1 MPEALNAV
9 IYARYSSDRQTEQSI
24 EGQLRECYA
33 FAKANDIAV
42 IDTYIDRAISGK
54 TDNRPAF
61 QKMIEDS
68 AKRQFQAVIV
78 YRLDRFTRNRYDSA
92 IYKAR
97 LKKNGVKVLS
107 AMENLNGS
115 PESIIMESLLEG
127 MAEYYSVELS
137 QKITRGM
144 RENALKGKALGG
156 QRVLGYKVNSDCYF
170 EIDETTAP
178 VVVDIFKLYSSGKT
192 VKEICDI
199 LNARGVKTARGGAF
213 NKNSLHTILTN
224 KKYIGIY
231 KTKYGEIVGGI
242 PAIIDKELFE
252 MVALRMEQNKK
263 APARAKAE
271 INYLLSTKLFCG
283 KCRSAMVGE
292 SGTSKTGKKYY
303 YYACVKKK
311 REKACDKSN
320 VKKDWIE
327 DLVIQRTVTDILKD
341 DVIEK
346 IADRLVELQKAEAA
360 ESGTMLYLE
369 NSLAEIQVS
378 IKNIMTA
385 IEKGII
391 TESTKT
397 RLTELEDEKRNVEI
411 EIAKESIARRI
422 ISREQ
427 IIYWISS
434 FKDGDITSE
443 KYRQQLIDTFVHAVF
458 VYDDKIVITYNYSGE
473 NNTATISDL
482 DLSSPPMTRILLLQ
496 CSCYFYTHARFSNL
510 RLIFTRYDKICI
522 IIPEGDPMRI
532 LLAEDEKSLNRII
545 TKQLKAAGYSVDSCF
560 DGGEAYDLI
569 TSTDY
574 DAAVFDVM
582 MPIMNGFELVKKIR
596 AHGIDTP
603 VLFLTA
609 RDSIEDRVTGLDI
622 GADDYLIKPFSF
634 DELSARLRVM
644 TRKKYGEKTGII
656 SVGDLTVDTAA
667 RRVERAGREI
677 SLSAK
682 EYELLQY
689 LVMNKG
695 VVLSREKIEDHIW
708 NYDYEGGT
716 NVVDVYIRYLRKK
729 IDEGE
734 DIKLIHTVRGA
745 GYVIK

>member
-360 ESGTMLYLE
+360 ESGTMLYLQ

-482 DLSSPPMTRILLLQ
+482 DLSSPPNFRNPLRDRWAVGGISYYSKKRNKITHPLMGGIRMKAQIIAALLFLILGIVFA
-496 CSCYFYTHARFSNL
+496 CGKGTF
-510 RLIFTRYDKICI
+510 LIAGYNTLPEEKKARYDA
-522 IIPEGDPMRI
+522 RTI
-532 LLAEDEKSLNRII
+532 LRDMSRMMFSCVGCMAVGILGSI
-545 TKQLKAAGYSVDSCF
+545 VD
-560 DGGEAYDLI
+560 A
-569 TSTDY
+569 
-574 DAAVFDVM
+574 
-582 MPIMNGFELVKKIR
+582 PWLV
-596 AHGIDTP
+596 
-603 VLFLTA
+603 VL
-609 RDSIEDRVTGLDI
+609 
-622 GADDYLIKPFSF
+622 
-634 DELSARLRVM
+634 
-644 TRKKYGEKTGII
+644 
-656 SVGDLTVDTAA
+656 
-667 RRVERAGREI
+667 
-677 SLSAK
+677 
-682 EYELLQY
+682 
-689 LVMNKG
+689 G
-695 VVLSREKIEDHIW
+695 VVLTVLVIVFFLIRINRESK
-708 NYDYEGGT
+708 
-716 NVVDVYIRYLRKK
+716 R
-729 IDEGE
+729 
-734 DIKLIHTVRGA
+734 
-745 GYVIK
+745 

>member
-346 IADRLVELQKAEAA
+346 IAERLVELQKAEAA
-360 ESGTMLYLE
+360 ESGTMLYLQ

-482 DLSSPPMTRILLLQ
+482 DLSSPPNFRNPPRDRWVMGGDFLLFKEKEQDHASADGRNSHESTDHRSAAFSGSGHRVLSDPHQPGEQAVTPAAQKVTPALVAMTSVGVFACASGRVIVGISVKARERRHFFSLSPRSKRNFALFSGTSTGYSPVKQPVQKPSPHSASFVTLSVLRYPRESTPMI
-496 CSCYFYTHARFSNL
+496 CAISGIVWLHAMRFS
-510 RLIFTRYDKICI
+510 REST
-522 IIPEGDPMRI
+522 
-532 LLAEDEKSLNRII
+532 
-545 TKQLKAAGYSVDSCF
+545 SV
-560 DGGEAYDLI
+560 
-569 TSTDY
+569 
-574 DAAVFDVM
+574 
-582 MPIMNGFELVKKIR
+582 PK
-596 AHGIDTP
+596 
-603 VLFLTA
+603 
-609 RDSIEDRVTGLDI
+609 
-622 GADDYLIKPFSF
+622 
-634 DELSARLRVM
+634 
-644 TRKKYGEKTGII
+644 
-656 SVGDLTVDTAA
+656 
-667 RRVERAGREI
+667 
-677 SLSAK
+677 
-682 EYELLQY
+682 
-689 LVMNKG
+689 
-695 VVLSREKIEDHIW
+695 
-708 NYDYEGGT
+708 
-716 NVVDVYIRYLRKK
+716 
-729 IDEGE
+729 
-734 DIKLIHTVRGA
+734 
-745 GYVIK
+745 